1 MAATSDPRSLDSCG
15 AWLES
20 GEGRSWPLHGKCS
33 LGRGP
38 ENHIIIDSPKASR
51 RHAFI
56 HPQDDGEFWLID
68 LSSRNGTYRND
79 RRVIR
84 PTRLRHGDRLNIGN
98 QNFLFQQPVA
108 AKARIGE
115 TTTHFSR
122 STSADAT
129 VLDLRQQNLWLLI
142 ADIADF
148 TALSVEMEVEK
159 LANTMGHWL
168 RECHRIVEKGHGR
181 IPKYIGDGFLAC
193 WEERSDAAP
202 AVITAILDFQQL
214 LKDGPVKFRVALHY
228 GPVTFGEQSAWG
240 EPSMLGPEVNYVFRL
255 EDLASKLGVGFCLS
269 SSAQAKLGDLLSTE
283 SVSGEHMLKGFEG
296 THRCF
301 RVASGEER

>member
-1 MAATSDPRSLDSCG
+1 MADTPDPRSLDSSG

-20 GEGRSWPLHGKCS
+20 SEGRIWPLHGKCS
-33 LGRGP
+33 LGRGA
-38 ENHIIIDSPKASR
+38 ENHIAIDSPKASR

-56 HPQDDGEFWLID
+56 HPQDDGEYWLID

-79 RRVIR
+79 HRLIR

-98 QNFLFQQPVA
+98 ESFIFHQPVA
-108 AKARIGE
+108 GKPGTGE
-115 TTTHFSR
+115 STLFNR
-122 STSADAT
+122 SSSTEAT

-159 LANTMGHWL
+159 LANTMGRWL
-168 RECHRIVEKGHGR
+168 RECHRIVEKDLGR

-193 WEERSDAAP
+193 WEERHEAAP
-202 AVITAILDFQQL
+202 AVVAAIQEFQL
-214 LKDGPVKFRVALHY
+214 LRRNGPVKFRVALHY
-228 GPVTFGEQSAWG
+228 GSVTFGEQSAWG

-255 EDLASKLGVGFCLS
+255 EDLASLLGVGFCLS
-269 SSAQAKLGDLLSTE
+269 SSAQAKLASLIALE
-283 SVSGEHMLKGFEG
+283 SVPGEHKLKGFDG
-296 THRCF
+296 LHRCF
-301 RVASGEER
+301 RVPEGV

>member
-1 MAATSDPRSLDSCG
+1 MAATPNPRFVDSSG

-20 GEGRSWPLHGKCS
+20 SDGQTWPLRGKCN
-33 LGRGP
+33 LGRGA
-38 ENHIIIDSPKASR
+38 ENQIVIDSPKASR
-51 RHAFI
+51 KHAFI

-84 PTRLRHGDRLNIGN
+84 PTRLRNGDRLNIGN
-98 QNFLFQQPVA
+98 QNFIFHQPVSPKRGA
-108 AKARIGE
+108 GE
-115 TTTHFSR
+115 STVYLSR
-122 STSADAT
+122 SSSTDAT

-159 LANTMGHWL
+159 LANTMGRWL
-168 RECHRIVEKGHGR
+168 HECHCIVEKGLGR

-193 WEERSDAAP
+193 WEERADAVP
-202 AVITAILDFQQL
+202 AVVAAIHDFQRL
-214 LKDGPVKFRVALHY
+214 RRHGPVKFRVALHY
-228 GPVTFGEQSAWG
+228 GAVTFGEQAAWG
-240 EPSMLGPEVNYVFRL
+240 EPSMLGPEMNYIFRL

-269 SSAQAKLGDLLSTE
+269 SSAQAKLAGQLSIE
-283 SVSGEHMLKGFEG
+283 CVPGEHKLKGFEG
-296 THRCF
+296 VHRCF
-301 RVASGEER
+301 CVPEEV